1 MSTAS
6 ENLNMTKKRGQ
17 KLCKKCK
24 TPNGVR
30 AYNCKKC
37 DDPFPMKKKQK
48 NKRQVITDYKTLKK
62 GDRIRVVGG
71 SGPYHL
77 DPNNEKHSL
86 TDRGVYIVKDI
97 EDYGI
102 HVYGVTVDNR
112 AYSYLYMGKETKSAV
127 CDNVYRSPHKILLL
141 SDVSPHPRLS

>member
-62 GDRIRVVGG
+62 GARIRVVGG

-77 DPNNEKHSL
+77 DQNNEKHYL

-97 EDYGI
+97 EDNGI
-102 HVYGVTVDNR
+102 HVYGGTVNNR

>member
-1 MSTAS
+1 MNMSVISGKNIGAVNEPWFS
-6 ENLNMTKKRGQ
+6 FKGEELINYMIEKKRGQ

-77 DPNNEKHSL
+77 DQNNEKHYL

-97 EDYGI
+97 EDNGI
-102 HVYGVTVDNR
+102 HVYGGTVNNR
-112 AYSYLYMGKETKSAV
+112 AYSNLYMG
-127 CDNVYRSPHKILLL
+127 
-141 SDVSPHPRLS
+141 